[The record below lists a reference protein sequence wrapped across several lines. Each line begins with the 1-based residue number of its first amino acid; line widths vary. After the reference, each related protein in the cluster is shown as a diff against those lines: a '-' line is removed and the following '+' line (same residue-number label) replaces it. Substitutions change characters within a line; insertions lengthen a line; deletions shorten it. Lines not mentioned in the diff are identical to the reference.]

1 MYYTS
6 PSVSKTDYEHIADA
20 RKGAMAYL
28 KKPLRRQ
35 DTVHIY
41 ERKRGL
47 QGQVYSIR
55 YAGKRYFAYRT
66 NKGNYEI
73 DKNGKLKRR

>member
-6 PSVSKTDYEHIADA
+6 PSTSKTDYEHIADA
-20 RKGAMAYL
+20 RKGAIAYL
-28 KKPLRRQ
+28 KKPHRQ

-41 ERKRGL
+41 ERRRGL

-73 DKNGKLKRR
+73 DKNGRLKRR